1 MTYEETLNFL
11 YSRLPMFQRIGSAAY
26 KVGLDT
32 SLALAQMY
40 DNPQRAYH
48 TIHVA
53 GTNGKGSTS
62 HSLAAILQQSGYK
75 VGLYTS
81 PHLMDFRERIRV
93 NGEKISK
100 DYVIGFVKKY
110 IEAKSELTPSF
121 FELTMMMA
129 FDYFRAEKVDI
140 AVIEV
145 GLGGR
150 LDSTNIINPDL
161 SIITNISF
169 DHTQFLG
176 DTLPKIASEKAGI
189 IKPNTPVVIG
199 SADGDVR
206 RVFEEKARKEH
217 AKIIFAQGSYE
228 CKRDNEGYWQIDTS
242 EFGTITAELQG
253 ECQAENCLTI
263 INAVKQL
270 LILGYEITPEA
281 VREGFAHVCMMTGLM
296 GRWMKIGDKPLRI
309 CDTGHNV
316 GGITHIVEQLQK
328 ERTGVLRIIIGF
340 VNDKDVTHIFEMM
353 PKDAVYYFT
362 QAQLPRALDA
372 EKVKE
377 QAGRFGLQGDVYACV
392 SDAYNA
398 ATEQADEDDFIY
410 IGGSTFIVADLLAGI
425 DYECK

>member
-1 MTYEETLNFL
+1 MTYEETLDFL

-32 SLALAQMY
+32 SLALSQMY
-40 DNPQRAYH
+40 GDPHRAYR

-62 HSLAAILQQSGYK
+62 HTLAAILQQSGYK

-81 PHLMDFRERIRV
+81 PHLVDFRERIRV
-93 NGEKISK
+93 NGEKISR
-100 DYVIGFVKKY
+100 DYVIGFVQKY
-110 IEAKSELTPSF
+110 LGQNAQLTPSF

-129 FDYFRAEKVDI
+129 FDYFRAEKVDV

-150 LDSTNIINPDL
+150 LDSTNIISPDL

-176 DTLPKIASEKAGI
+176 NTLPKIASEKAGI
-189 IKPNTPVVIG
+189 IKPKTPVVIG
-199 SADGDVR
+199 SAEGDVKE
-206 RVFEEKARKEH
+206 VFVQKAQKEN
-217 AKIIFAQGSYE
+217 AEIIFAQGTYE
-228 CKRDNEGYWQIDTS
+228 CQRDAEGRWQVNTP

-270 LILGYEITPEA
+270 LGLGYTITPEA
-281 VREGFAHVCMMTGLM
+281 VREGFAHVCSLTGLM
-296 GRWMKIGDKPLRI
+296 GRWMKIGQKPLRI

-316 GGITHIVEQLQK
+316 GGIAHIVEQLQK
-328 ERTGVLRIIIGF
+328 ERTGVLRVIIGF
-340 VNDKDVTHIFEMM
+340 VNDKDVTHILEMM

-372 EKVKE
+372 RKVKE
-377 QAGRFGLQGDVYACV
+377 QASRFGLQGDTYASV
-392 SDAYNA
+392 PEAYKA
-398 ATEQADEDDFIY
+398 ATEQATEDDFIY